1 MRRQCETQCENLKGG
16 GGDGEPSS
24 SATEQNNL
32 KLCKCLQ
39 STLKQQQQQQCRGG
53 NNKTKSERRKWLRHE
68 KYARNI
74 SIQEFRICR
83 PNPPPPTRSHSCLFP
98 SWLKLH
104 THTLRHTRNNNTL
117 TLSSQ
122 SRLGKTKQGSQLAM
136 IPCQQQN
143 KSCNKYTVSCYKN
156 CLLVR
161 VSYKLIFSTD
171 IVSSNSDKLVDKVLF
186 RYK

>member
-1 MRRQCETQCENLKGG
+1 MRKSERGRGG
-16 GGDGEPSS
+16 PSS

-39 STLKQQQQQQCRGG
+39 STLKQQQQQQLGG

-83 PNPPPPTRSHSCLFP
+83 PKSPAPYPHPLLLLPVPVP
-98 SWLKLH
+98 SWSCTH

-122 SRLGKTKQGSQLAM
+122 SRLGKTKQISQLGM
-136 IPCQQQN
+136 LPCKQLN
-143 KSCNKYTVSCYKN
+143 ESCNKYTDSCYKS
-156 CLLVR
+156 CF
-161 VSYKLIFSTD
+161 KCG
-171 IVSSNSDKLVDKVLF
+171 VLYNND
-186 RYK
+186 RYR